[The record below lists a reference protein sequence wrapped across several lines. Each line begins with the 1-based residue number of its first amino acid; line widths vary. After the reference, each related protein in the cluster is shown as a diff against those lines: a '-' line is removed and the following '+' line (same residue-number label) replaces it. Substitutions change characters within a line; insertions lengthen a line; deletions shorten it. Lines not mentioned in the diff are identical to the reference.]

1 MQNYLELLR
10 DVLENGVYKG
20 DRTGTGTYSV
30 FSRTLRY
37 DLQEGF
43 PLVTTKKVHFK
54 SVVHELLWF
63 LSGDT
68 NTKYLTDNGV
78 RIWNEWA
85 DDNGDLGKIYGY
97 QWRNFGGVDQI
108 KEIIYSIKNNPDS
121 RRHIV
126 NAWNVGELHEMALP
140 PCHLFFQFYV
150 NEGRLSCQFYM
161 RSSDV
166 FLGLPFNIASYAL
179 LTHMVALE
187 CGLQVGELVYVGCD
201 VHLYS
206 NHTEQAKTQLQR
218 EPLALPEIK
227 INNFKSIFSC
237 KYEDIEL
244 VNYKAHPSIKAPVA
258 V

>member
-37 DLQEGF
+37 DLQKGF

-54 SVVHELLWF
+54 SVAHELLWF

-85 DDNGDLGKIYGY
+85 DANGELGKIYGY

-108 KEIIYSIKNNPDS
+108 KEVIHSIKNNPNS

-150 NEGRLSCQFYM
+150 SEGRLSCQFYM

-187 CGLQVGELVYVGCD
+187 CGLQAGELVYVGCD

-206 NHTEQAKTQLQR
+206 NHIEQAKTQLQR

-227 INNFKSIFSC
+227 INNFNSIFSC

-258 V
+258 I